1 MERRRTYG
9 IMGGVVLTLALVAMI
24 SITYATFNKTLN
36 INGAGTVNAQKW
48 DIHFDTSSLQKSTT
62 GTATA
67 TVPTVNATSIGNYT
81 ATFSTPGDSVTYT
94 FKVVNSGTFNAS
106 ISSVNVPTPTVTGTG
121 TNKANDEANVSGKL
135 SYQLLN
141 SDNSAVAVGQT
152 LAKDGGEKTMKLILT
167 YQTFDD
173 ATLLPQNDVTI
184 SNLAVSLTY
193 QQAS

>member
-36 INGAGTVNAQKW
+36 INGAGTVSKQSW
-48 DIHFDTSSLQKSTT
+48 DIHFDSDSLQKSAT

-67 TVPTVNATSIGNYT
+67 TVPTVNATSIGNYS
-81 ATFSTPGDSVTYT
+81 ATFSTPGDSITYT

-135 SYQLLN
+135 TYQLLN
-141 SDNSAVAVGQT
+141 SDNTPVAVGQT
-152 LAKDGGEKTMKLILT
+152 IAKNGGEKTMKLVLT
-167 YQTFDD
+167 YTSFDD

-184 SNLAVSLTY
+184 SNLAVSITY